1 MQYIII
7 AHFKRNANKY
17 KTCINCKVVKR
28 NMRIFPY
35 LFFCAHC
42 FDENKNL
49 VTTNSET
56 NHNCESENIQPKD
69 EVVKCSQNL

>member
-28 NMRIFPY
+28 NLRIFP

-42 FDENKNL
+42 FDENKKL
-49 VTTNSET
+49 VTTKSES
-56 NHNCESENIQPKD
+56 NQNCESENIKPKD